1 MVSILLGS
9 HVTKIG
15 SYFTWMELATF
26 TEQSNSNVWNQVLIK
41 YVTIS
46 VFLNGQNL
54 LLNIDTSEEAIFP
67 IPEPTKPSEQYFI
80 LKI

>member
-1 MVSILLGS
+1 MMVSILLGS
-9 HVTKIG
+9 HVTKRG

-41 YVTIS
+41 YVTFS

-54 LLNIDTSEEAIFP
+54 L
-67 IPEPTKPSEQYFI
+67 
-80 LKI
+80 

>member
-9 HVTKIG
+9 HATKRG

-54 LLNIDTSEEAIFP
+54 L
-67 IPEPTKPSEQYFI
+67 
-80 LKI
+80 